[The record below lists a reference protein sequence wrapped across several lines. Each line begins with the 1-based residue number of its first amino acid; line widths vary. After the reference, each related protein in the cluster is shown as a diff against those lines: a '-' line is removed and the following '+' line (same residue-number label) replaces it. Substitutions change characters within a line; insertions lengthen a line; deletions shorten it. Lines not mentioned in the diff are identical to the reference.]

1 MERHEAY
8 MRRRMKEENQPKE
21 TKIILL
27 SEVIESKL
35 RKEKELEYYQQEL
48 EKLEAK
54 MGFIRREIDLTN
66 LIIEIID
73 QEMVHEIAGTKQA
86 ALINFIKD

>member
-73 QEMVHEIAGTKQA
+73 QEMVHEIEGTRQA

>member
-1 MERHEAY
+1 MK
-8 MRRRMKEENQPKE
+8 RRMQEEDQPKE

-48 EKLEAK
+48 EKLQAK

-66 LIIEIID
+66 LIIEMID
-73 QEMVHEIAGTKQA
+73 HEMVQEIEGTKQA
-86 ALINFIKD
+86 ALLNFIKD